1 MKEPMRV
8 YLRLGTI
15 HHVSYPF
22 FGGDEAAKLDTLKKL
37 LCDDAFDAVEVGR
50 FADPT
55 VRDRAI
61 AMIRTSAVSAVAY
74 GGQGLTLSTGLNV
87 NHLDAVE
94 RRRAVDVL
102 KAGIDEAY
110 EFGAQHFAFLAGRYE
125 RSTMEASFA
134 ALVESTYE
142 LCAYAAARGDMT
154 VEIEV
159 FDFDLD
165 KKSLIG
171 PADRVLRLAQ
181 EVSPS
186 CPNFSVQVDSSH
198 FPQIRETDEESI
210 LPVRPWVRHVH
221 IGNTVVR
228 DPSLPAYGDMH
239 PRFGFP
245 GSENGAPELART
257 LRVLLDAGILNER
270 DRPILSFEVK
280 PQLGEDPDLVLANAK
295 RTLNEAWLLA

>member
-1 MKEPMRV
+1 MKEPMRA

-15 HHVSYPF
+15 HHVSYPYA
-22 FGGDEAAKLDTLKKL
+22 GGDEAAKLDTLKKL
-37 LCDDAFDAVEVGR
+37 LCDDAFDAIELGH
-50 FADPT
+50 FADPG
-55 VRDRAI
+55 VRRKAI
-61 AMIRTSAVSAVAY
+61 DMIRCAAVDAVAY
-74 GGQGLTLSTGLNV
+74 GGQGLTLSAGLNV
-87 NHLDAVE
+87 NHLDEGE
-94 RRRAVDVL
+94 RRKAVAAL

-110 EFGAQHFAFLAGRYE
+110 EFGARHFAFLAGRYE
-125 RSTMEASFA
+125 QSTMEASFA
-134 ALVESTYE
+134 ALVESTRE

-171 PADRVLRLAQ
+171 PADRVLRLA
-181 EVSPS
+181 EAVAPE
-186 CPNFSVQVDSSH
+186 CPNFAVQVDSSH

-210 LPVRPWVRHVH
+210 LPVRPWIRHVH
-221 IGNTVVR
+221 IGNAVVR

-257 LRVLLDAGILNER
+257 LRVLLDSGFLNER

-280 PQLGEDPDLVLANAK
+280 PQPGEDPDLVLANAK
-295 RTLNEAWLLA
+295 RTLHEAWLLA